1 VEALQL
7 QSDRESYRI
16 IALRRDRTE
25 LLLIAQE
32 NGLQFP
38 SVEIPRWERVAGNL
52 ISAVKRTW
60 GCEAVCSFTLE
71 EVLQRKSFD
80 GRSDQIMECWGD
92 VEMRTGN
99 SLWVP
104 ICSLS
109 QHEFV
114 DGREYAALVQFLT
127 KCNSDEVDP
136 TAPFAKCGWFHHL
149 QSWIAEMIRP
159 LGLRLNGSFR
169 QFNASPSFS
178 LIRFETSGPAI
189 WFKAAGEPNRHEF
202 GITLKLVELFPNFL
216 PKIIATRADW
226 NGWLCFEA
234 EGSDLGETRE
244 ISLWETTAAILAR
257 LQIESVSK
265 VSDITVSG
273 ARDLSTARLLGLVH
287 PFFNVMAQLMRSQT
301 KVPPAILSQEELH
314 RLEAGIQRCLALLR
328 DLEIPDALGHL
339 DLNPG
344 NIITSP
350 RGCAFLDWAEAYGG
364 NPFFSFQYLLEHFR
378 RAMAADSAAESRLTC
393 AYAEQWQTMAS
404 RVAIDEGL
412 RLSRLLAVFAYAAGT
427 NVWRDQERLKDPT
440 TAGHLRSLTRR
451 MIREAN
457 QLSDRRSLCLC

>member
-1 VEALQL
+1 MEALQL

-52 ISAVKRTW
+52 ISAVKRIW

-92 VEMRTGN
+92 VEMCTGN

-114 DGREYAALVQFLT
+114 DSREYAALEQFLT
-127 KCNSDEVDP
+127 KCNSDEEDA
-136 TAPFAKCGWFHHL
+136 TAPFAKCGWFHDL

-178 LIRFETSGPAI
+178 LIRFETCGPAI

-202 GITLKLVELFPNFL
+202 GITLKLAELFPNFL

-273 ARDLSTARLLGLVH
+273 ARDLSTDRPSALVH
-287 PFFNVMAQLMRSQT
+287 PFFA
-301 KVPPAILSQEELH
+301 
-314 RLEAGIQRCLALLR
+314 
-328 DLEIPDALGHL
+328 PD
-339 DLNPG
+339 
-344 NIITSP
+344 
-350 RGCAFLDWAEAYGG
+350 RCAFLDWAEGYVG
-364 NPFFSFQYLLEHFR
+364 NPFLSFQYLLEHFR
-378 RAMAADSAAESRLTC
+378 RTVAADSAAESRLIS
-393 AYAEQWQTMAS
+393 AYAGQWETMAS

-427 NVWRDQERLKDPT
+427 NAWRDRKRLEDPL

-451 MIREAN
+451 MTREAN

>member
-1 VEALQL
+1 
-7 QSDRESYRI
+7 
-16 IALRRDRTE
+16 
-25 LLLIAQE
+25 
-32 NGLQFP
+32 
-38 SVEIPRWERVAGNL
+38 
-52 ISAVKRTW
+52 
-60 GCEAVCSFTLE
+60 
-71 EVLQRKSFD
+71 
-80 GRSDQIMECWGD
+80 
-92 VEMRTGN
+92 
-99 SLWVP
+99 
-104 ICSLS
+104 
-109 QHEFV
+109 
-114 DGREYAALVQFLT
+114 
-127 KCNSDEVDP
+127 
-136 TAPFAKCGWFHHL
+136 
-149 QSWIAEMIRP
+149 MIRP

-339 DLNPG
+339 DLTPG

-350 RGCAFLDWAEAYGG
+350 RGCAFLDWAEAYG
-364 NPFFSFQYLLEHFR
+364 
-378 RAMAADSAAESRLTC
+378 
-393 AYAEQWQTMAS
+393 
-404 RVAIDEGL
+404 
-412 RLSRLLAVFAYAAGT
+412 
-427 NVWRDQERLKDPT
+427 
-440 TAGHLRSLTRR
+440 
-451 MIREAN
+451 
-457 QLSDRRSLCLC
+457 

>member
-52 ISAVKRTW
+52 ISAVKRIW

-92 VEMRTGN
+92 VEMCTGN

-114 DGREYAALVQFLT
+114 DSREYAALEQFLT
-127 KCNSDEVDP
+127 KCNSDEEDA
-136 TAPFAKCGWFHHL
+136 TAPFAKCGWFHDL

-178 LIRFETSGPAI
+178 LIRFETCGPAI

-202 GITLKLVELFPNFL
+202 GITLKLAELFPNFL

-273 ARDLSTARLLGLVH
+273 ARDLSTDRPSALVH
-287 PFFNVMAQLMRSQT
+287 PFFDVMVHVMRRQT
-301 KVPPAILSQEELH
+301 KALPAILSQEELH
-314 RLEAGIQRCLALLR
+314 RLEERIQECLALLQ
-328 DLEIPDALGHL
+328 DVGIPDALGHL

-350 RGCAFLDWAEAYGG
+350 DRCAFLDWAEGYVG
-364 NPFFSFQYLLEHFR
+364 NPFLSFQYLLEHFR
-378 RAMAADSAAESRLTC
+378 RTVAADSAAESRLIS
-393 AYAEQWQTMAS
+393 AYAGQWETMAS

-427 NVWRDQERLKDPT
+427 NAWRDRKRLEDPL

-451 MIREAN
+451 MTREAN